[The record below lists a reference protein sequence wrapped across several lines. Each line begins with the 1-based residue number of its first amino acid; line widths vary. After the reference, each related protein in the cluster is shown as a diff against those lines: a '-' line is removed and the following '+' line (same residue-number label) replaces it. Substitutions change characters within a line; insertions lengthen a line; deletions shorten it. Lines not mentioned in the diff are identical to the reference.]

1 MSMRT
6 GLTLLAAKRDE
17 GREQGV
23 WRRRFGSI
31 LTELAIWLPL
41 SIAAGHVVLFTAW
54 TTWVS
59 FTASSLMP
67 DYTWVGLRNYW
78 AMTRTANFQIAYVNL
93 LIFGFG
99 FVLLTMAL
107 GLLLAILLDQRVRG
121 ENVLRTIF
129 LYPLAVSFV
138 VTGTVWS
145 WLLNPGLGL
154 QRVVQNLG
162 WQDFR
167 FDWLVQSDKAIYT
180 LIFAGVWQGAGF
192 AMALFLAGL
201 RSVDADLV
209 KAAQIDGAG
218 PWRTYRRV
226 LLPTIWPIFI
236 TVFVILLRSAITS
249 FDLVRAL
256 TGGGPGISTMLP
268 TLVVYDFMFQ
278 RSELGR
284 GSAAAALI
292 ILALLFLVPLGV
304 VVVNSL
310 RSSREI
316 AATSLIGWPSHLI
329 FTNYGQAWNRFC
341 MAEHCWGIEPY
352 MLNSLTLAIPA
363 TIISTLLGALAG
375 YSISLW
381 RFRGDQ
387 FVFGLVTLGIFLPE
401 QMKLIPWVVVLRD
414 LSLMNT
420 IAGLILIHT
429 VQGMSFTTLF
439 CRNYYVG
446 IPQDLLK
453 AARIDGAGFFRIFW
467 RIILPLSPPI
477 LIVTVIFQFTGIWNE
492 FLYGVT
498 FTSGGQQP
506 VTAALI
512 ALSAAITS
520 EPMYGEQSA
529 AVLIAALPT
538 LP

>member
-1 MSMRT
+1 M
-6 GLTLLAAKRDE
+6 K
-17 GREQGV
+17 
-23 WRRRFGSI
+23 
-31 LTELAIWLPL
+31 
-41 SIAAGHVVLFTAW
+41 W
-54 TTWVS
+54 T
-59 FTASSLMP
+59 
-67 DYTWVGLRNYW
+67 
-78 AMTRTANFQIAYVNL
+78 
-93 LIFGFG
+93 
-99 FVLLTMAL
+99 
-107 GLLLAILLDQRVRG
+107 RV
-121 ENVLRTIF
+121 I
-129 LYPLAVSFV
+129 
-138 VTGTVWS
+138 
-145 WLLNPGLGL
+145 
-154 QRVVQNLG
+154 
-162 WQDFR
+162 
-167 FDWLVQSDKAIYT
+167 
-180 LIFAGVWQGAGF
+180 
-192 AMALFLAGL
+192 
-201 RSVDADLV
+201 
-209 KAAQIDGAG
+209 
-218 PWRTYRRV
+218 
-226 LLPTIWPIFI
+226 
-236 TVFVILLRSAITS
+236 
-249 FDLVRAL
+249 
-256 TGGGPGISTMLP
+256 
-268 TLVVYDFMFQ
+268 VY
-278 RSELGR
+278 
-284 GSAAAALI
+284 AALI
-292 ILALLFLVPLGV
+292 VLALLFLVPLGV

-329 FTNYGQAWNRFC
+329 FSNYAQAWNKFC

-387 FVFGLVTLGIFLPE
+387 FVFGVVTLGIFLPE

-420 IAGLILIHT
+420 IAGLVLIHT

-538 LP
+538 LLVYLFGGRYFMRGLTAGAVK

>member
-1 MSMRT
+1 M
-6 GLTLLAAKRDE
+6 K
-17 GREQGV
+17 
-23 WRRRFGSI
+23 
-31 LTELAIWLPL
+31 
-41 SIAAGHVVLFTAW
+41 W
-54 TTWVS
+54 T
-59 FTASSLMP
+59 
-67 DYTWVGLRNYW
+67 R
-78 AMTRTANFQIAYVNL
+78 I
-93 LIFGFG
+93 I
-99 FVLLTMAL
+99 
-107 GLLLAILLDQRVRG
+107 
-121 ENVLRTIF
+121 
-129 LYPLAVSFV
+129 
-138 VTGTVWS
+138 
-145 WLLNPGLGL
+145 
-154 QRVVQNLG
+154 
-162 WQDFR
+162 
-167 FDWLVQSDKAIYT
+167 
-180 LIFAGVWQGAGF
+180 
-192 AMALFLAGL
+192 
-201 RSVDADLV
+201 
-209 KAAQIDGAG
+209 
-218 PWRTYRRV
+218 
-226 LLPTIWPIFI
+226 
-236 TVFVILLRSAITS
+236 
-249 FDLVRAL
+249 
-256 TGGGPGISTMLP
+256 
-268 TLVVYDFMFQ
+268 VY
-278 RSELGR
+278 
-284 GSAAAALI
+284 AALI
-292 ILALLFLVPLGV
+292 VLALLFLVPLGV

-316 AATSLIGWPSHLI
+316 AASSLIGWPSHLI
-329 FTNYGQAWNRFC
+329 FSNYAQAWNKFC

-352 MLNSLTLAIPA
+352 MLNSLTLTIPA

-387 FVFGLVTLGIFLPE
+387 FVFAVVTLGIFLPE

-420 IAGLILIHT
+420 IAGLVLIHT

-538 LP
+538 LLVYLFGGRYFLRGLTAGAVK